1 MANVADIFGGG
12 SADWARA
19 VAGIRYPYLIELRDA
34 GARGFQLPVDEI
46 VPTGI
51 ENWAGLRELAGHI
64 LLNHGRRRRPTA
76 AVVSATIDPG
86 HRSTHGERQ
95 TSCRSSATAPSCCS
109 PLPLIFVTI
118 ILVVLLQ
125 HPQRPCINPVG
136 LINFIHRKFDAF

>member
-1 MANVADIFGGG
+1 MSNVADIFGGG

-76 AVVSATIDPG
+76 AAVSGTIDPG

-95 TSCRSSATAPSCCS
+95 TSCRSSATAPSCCCC
-109 PLPLIFVTI
+109 PLSLIFVTI
-118 ILVVLLQ
+118 ILAVLLQ
-125 HPQRPCINPVG
+125 HPQRPYINPIV
-136 LINFIHRKFDAF
+136 NFIQRKFDAF